1 MLQVQPDTVSTGN
14 VSVLSE
20 RATTAVRSAL
30 QAQLRQP
37 SGDDSLRRALRSLCV
52 EARARELRAEQVIVL
67 FKRAWDT
74 LPESRGTDGR
84 KKQEMLDRVITV
96 CVEEYYAT

>member
-1 MLQVQPDTVSTGN
+1 M
-14 VSVLSE
+14 LSE

-30 QAQLRQP
+30 QGQLRQP
-37 SGDDSLRRALRSLCV
+37 SADLSLRRALRALCL

-74 LPESRGTDGR
+74 LPESRGRDGG